1 MFTHFL
7 LTDQESESL
16 SSALEVMMLAPMVI
30 AMRVPNVMYELATPW
45 HASGGRRGG
54 EGEKAVI
61 EKTAVMVESF
71 GVVHAEMLN
80 TWSEMATSAMMGEL
94 PNVAKVSRSIQDIS
108 DAGLAPVAKRVR
120 ANYTRL
126 RNRAA

>member
-1 MFTHFL
+1 MFTHIL
-7 LTDQESESL
+7 LTDQESEL
-16 SSALEVMMLAPMVI
+16 VTSALEVMILAPMVI

-71 GVVHAEMLN
+71 GVVHAELLN
-80 TWSEMATSAMMGEL
+80 TWTEMTTSAMRGEL

-120 ANYTRL
+120 ANYKRL
-126 RNRAA
+126 KSRAA

>member
-7 LTDQESESL
+7 LTDQESESV
-16 SSALEVMMLAPMVI
+16 SSALEVMILAPMVI

-71 GVVHAEMLN
+71 GVVHTEMLN
-80 TWSEMATSAMMGEL
+80 TWTEMTTSAMRGEL
-94 PNVAKVSRSIQDIS
+94 PNVAKVSRSMQDIS

-120 ANYTRL
+120 ANYKRL
-126 RNRAA
+126 KSRAA